1 MALRPEAVLPFMAG
15 KHTEPPSPG
24 KLLCAKKELAATRRD
39 AHHGASMF
47 KHLIWDWN
55 GTLLDDAAACVA
67 AINTLLARRRLPQV
81 SRQQY
86 LDVFDF
92 PVRNYYLQLG
102 FDFAREDWDRLTEE
116 YHAEYAE
123 TSRQSPLRAG
133 TQAALA
139 ALQAAGLSLSV
150 LSASEWKPSMLFWSS
165 RFDDPPRETPDRRG
179 TGYAELAAGHRRN
192 PVPSPT

>member
-1 MALRPEAVLPFMAG
+1 MGTNSLATSYTHSDSWILNAEFALANTPEGFCKSL
-15 KHTEPPSPG
+15 

-92 PVRNYYLQLG
+92 PGRNYYLQLG

-133 TQAALA
+133 TQAALT

-150 LSASEWKPSMLFWSS
+150 LSASELKLL
-165 RFDDPPRETPDRRG
+165 RRMMDERG
-179 TGYAELAAGHRRN
+179 ILVFFIHL
-192 PVPSPT
+192 